1 MKTRCVAALAI
12 LLSFSVCCAQ
22 TLPPNI
28 QEAVVLY
35 QPLDMFPVDL
45 NAAVY
50 LNQNNGSQGSLVKVD
65 PHTLEL
71 TCIEVSSKPLH
82 LQLVVPVVGSITKG
96 DTLLILLEARTLEH
110 DAAYESGRLH
120 LNMER
125 RETWTKSL
133 GYSSAISDESQ
144 LLAIPFIAREDIA
157 PSQGQVTIPIGYYPQ
172 KIQIQHLRLL
182 NFGTQIQVDQLST
195 KQYEYEGYQADAPW
209 RTLANERIETHRK
222 APLNITVL
230 DANQNPIPEANVHVQ
245 MTKHAFPFGTAVNE
259 WRMIGQAEKDTI
271 YREKFESLFNRATNE
286 TSLKW
291 TSWVQ
296 PSRQEMAMQTL
307 DWLNDRDIPVR
318 GHTLVWPS
326 WNKSPAFIK
335 DLQDDPQ
342 GLRAAIESHIRE
354 IMTACQGKVVE
365 WDVVNEVHNNRDLL
379 DVLGDEQMDEW
390 FRLAREIE
398 PQLPLFINDF
408 GILQG
413 SAGYE
418 LAKQESYYQLVK
430 GMLDR
435 GVPLDGIGFQSH
447 FRLYAVTPPTRVW
460 EILDRYAAL
469 GLKLGITEYDFAWV
483 SEAFQAQYLKDYMTA
498 CFAHPSVNQFVMWG
512 FWDGSHWREDGGM
525 FALDWREKPSLDVYM
540 DLVFNQWW
548 TDENKVTDAQGHI
561 QTRGF
566 LGEYKL
572 TVTAN
577 GNTVIQTLSLPKDGS
592 SLQIVMP

>member
-1 MKTRCVAALAI
+1 
-12 LLSFSVCCAQ
+12 
-22 TLPPNI
+22 
-28 QEAVVLY
+28 
-35 QPLDMFPVDL
+35 
-45 NAAVY
+45 
-50 LNQNNGSQGSLVKVD
+50 
-65 PHTLEL
+65 
-71 TCIEVSSKPLH
+71 
-82 LQLVVPVVGSITKG
+82 
-96 DTLLILLEARTLEH
+96 
-110 DAAYESGRLH
+110 
-120 LNMER
+120 
-125 RETWTKSL
+125 
-133 GYSSAISDESQ
+133 
-144 LLAIPFIAREDIA
+144 
-157 PSQGQVTIPIGYYPQ
+157 
-172 KIQIQHLRLL
+172 
-182 NFGTQIQVDQLST
+182 
-195 KQYEYEGYQADAPW
+195 
-209 RTLANERIETHRK
+209 
-222 APLNITVL
+222 
-230 DANQNPIPEANVHVQ
+230 
-245 MTKHAFPFGTAVNE
+245 
-259 WRMIGQAEKDTI
+259 
-271 YREKFESLFNRATNE
+271 
-286 TSLKW
+286 
-291 TSWVQ
+291 
-296 PSRQEMAMQTL
+296 MQTL

-498 CFAHPSVNQFVMWG
+498 CFAHPSVNGILIWG
-512 FWDGSHWREDGGM
+512 IWEKDKSYKPEAAIYRN
-525 FALDWREKPSLDVYM
+525 DWTPKPSATALET
-540 DLVFNQWW
+540 LLGQWRKPI
-548 TDENKVTDAQGHI
+548 TVQTDA
-561 QTRGF
+561 RGQF
-566 LGEYKL
+566 TVRAFHGDYKL
-572 TVTAN
+572 TATVHNQLLKRAITVTN
-577 GNTVIQTLSLPKDGS
+577 KPNELTIESN
-592 SLQIVMP
+592 

>member
-1 MKTRCVAALAI
+1 
-12 LLSFSVCCAQ
+12 
-22 TLPPNI
+22 
-28 QEAVVLY
+28 
-35 QPLDMFPVDL
+35 
-45 NAAVY
+45 
-50 LNQNNGSQGSLVKVD
+50 
-65 PHTLEL
+65 
-71 TCIEVSSKPLH
+71 
-82 LQLVVPVVGSITKG
+82 
-96 DTLLILLEARTLEH
+96 
-110 DAAYESGRLH
+110 
-120 LNMER
+120 
-125 RETWTKSL
+125 
-133 GYSSAISDESQ
+133 
-144 LLAIPFIAREDIA
+144 
-157 PSQGQVTIPIGYYPQ
+157 
-172 KIQIQHLRLL
+172 
-182 NFGTQIQVDQLST
+182 
-195 KQYEYEGYQADAPW
+195 
-209 RTLANERIETHRK
+209 
-222 APLNITVL
+222 
-230 DANQNPIPEANVHVQ
+230 
-245 MTKHAFPFGTAVNE
+245 
-259 WRMIGQAEKDTI
+259 
-271 YREKFESLFNRATNE
+271 
-286 TSLKW
+286 
-291 TSWVQ
+291 
-296 PSRQEMAMQTL
+296 MQTL